1 MGPQTLDLG
10 DHEACDSSFGS
21 QGWSEAYQQSDL
33 REDTWQPVTDLRRDW
48 TEDGA
53 VGEI

>member
-33 REDTWQPVTDLRRDW
+33 RGDTLQLVTDLRRGW
-48 TEDGA
+48 TGDGA